1 MKNLLKIFL
10 FVSILSLL
18 LGCKKNAGEGMNFT
32 LLGNVWVKE
41 CKLIFTELIGVN
53 AAVFAYSKD
62 SLL

>member
-1 MKNLLKIFL
+1 
-10 FVSILSLL
+10 L